1 MPKKITEGINT
12 LLCHRNSEFQQESKN
27 HTYFVKKLKSNLTS
41 ITLFGEKDYR
51 IVAQSITASS
61 FKMKEAQTFMQN
73 NIEKLNE

>member
-12 LLCHRNSEFQQESKN
+12 LLCHGNSEFQQESKN
-27 HTYFVKKLKSNLTS
+27 HTYFVKKLKNNMTS

-61 FKMKEAQTFMQN
+61 FKMKEAQTFIQDE
-73 NIEKLNE
+73 I